1 MFEPMPC
8 RNYIQKLFTCIEI
21 VIIFAVIAFL
31 LASTLPGLL
40 RARKRSQTSKIVI
53 FARSSNPLATA

>member
-8 RNYIQKLFTCIEI
+8 RNYIKELFTCIEI

-40 RARKRSQTSKIVI
+40 RAGKRSQTSKIVI

>member
-1 MFEPMPC
+1 MFERMLC
-8 RNYIQKLFTCIEI
+8 RNYIQKVFTLIQI
-21 VIIFAVIAFL
+21 VIVFVVIALL

-40 RARKRSQTSKIVI
+40 RARKRSQTSKIAI

>member
-1 MFEPMPC
+1 MFKPMLC
-8 RNYIQKLFTCIEI
+8 RNYIQKLFTCVEI
-21 VIIFAVIAFL
+21 VIIFAVIALL

-40 RARKRSQTSKIVI
+40 RARKSSQPSKIAI